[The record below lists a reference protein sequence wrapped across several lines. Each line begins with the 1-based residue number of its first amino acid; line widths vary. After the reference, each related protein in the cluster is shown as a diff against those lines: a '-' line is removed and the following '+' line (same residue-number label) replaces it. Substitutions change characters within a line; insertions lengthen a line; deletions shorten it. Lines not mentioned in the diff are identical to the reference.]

1 MCEVVLKNYK
11 QSVVLAVA
19 VGLSGCVFAPKKTA
33 YLDEHCDIV
42 REKTDIDVI
51 VFADEASNV
60 TPYYPSDIYIPA
72 LVAATSAAFSSVAYI
87 YDNIQDSIEYKEQ
100 CGDRTHSEQGAKGT
114 EEAAKSCSDSELC
127 GIERKR

>member
-1 MCEVVLKNYK
+1 MKNCK
-11 QSVVLAVA
+11 QSLVLLVV
-19 VGLSGCVFAPKKTA
+19 VGLSGCVFAPKKTT

-51 VFADEASNV
+51 IFADEASNV
-60 TPYYPSDIYIPA
+60 APYYPNDIYIPA
-72 LVAATSAAFSSVAYI
+72 LVAATTAAFSSIAYI

-100 CGDRTHSEQGAKGT
+100 CGDRAHSEQGAKGT
-114 EEAAKSCSDSELC
+114 AESAKSCSDSDLC

>member
-1 MCEVVLKNYK
+1 M
-11 QSVVLAVA
+11 
-19 VGLSGCVFAPKKTA
+19 FAPKKST
-33 YLDEHCDIV
+33 YFDEHCDLV

-60 TPYYPSDIYIPA
+60 TPYYPNDIYIPA

-87 YDNIQDSIEYKEQ
+87 YDNMQDSIEYKEQ
-100 CGDRTHSEQGAKGT
+100 CGDRVHSDQGAKGT
-114 EEAAKSCSDSELC
+114 EESARSCSDSELC

>member
-1 MCEVVLKNYK
+1 MCESVLKNYK
-11 QSVVLAVA
+11 QSLMLVTAL
-19 VGLSGCVFAPKKTA
+19 GLSGCVFAPKKTT

-60 TPYYPSDIYIPA
+60 TPSYPSDIYIPA
-72 LVAATSAAFSSVAYI
+72 LVAATSAAFSTVTYV
-87 YDNIQDSIEYKEQ
+87 YNNIQDSIEYKEQ
-100 CGDRTHSEQGAKGT
+100 CGNRAHSEQGGKSTVELAKPCT
-114 EEAAKSCSDSELC
+114 SNELC